1 MQMNRIFSGKLDGF
15 IGTGYGYSGI
25 CFFWKTK
32 VGWFYRDK
40 KWMQMNRIFSGKL
53 YGFIETGYG
62 YSGICFF
69 SGKLKLDDFIETRNG
84 CKGIGFFLENQN
96 WMVL

>member
-1 MQMNRIFSGKLDGF
+1 MD
-15 IGTGYGYSGI
+15 TVGY
-25 CFFWKTK
+25 
-32 VGWFYRDK
+32 V
-40 KWMQMNRIFSGKL
+40 
-53 YGFIETGYG
+53 
-62 YSGICFF
+62 FF